1 MARGGQA
8 RLPARSDPMTGTS
21 YRDAEPGRLGALLE
35 RGARMLAFAGGVCLV
50 FIIATT
56 CTSIVGRAMLTLG
69 LGFGPVPGDYE
80 LVEIAAGVA
89 VFLFLPL
96 CQLRRGHVTVDVLAR
111 WFGRRG
117 VAATDLVG
125 NLLMSVA
132 ASVILWRLV
141 AGLQDRL
148 TSGEESFILG
158 IPVWWGY
165 ALSLVGAVSFL
176 VVCLYTLHRS
186 WAETTAAVDGRA

>member
-1 MARGGQA
+1 MSEDSS
-8 RLPARSDPMTGTS
+8 PAR
-21 YRDAEPGRLGALLE
+21 EPGRLGALLE
-35 RGARMLAFAGGVCLV
+35 RGARLLALAGGVCLV
-50 FIIATT
+50 FIIVLTGA
-56 CTSIVGRAMLTLG
+56 SIAGRAMLTLG

-96 CQLRRGHVTVDVLAR
+96 CHLKRGHVTVDILAR

-125 NLLMSVA
+125 NLLMALA

-141 AGLQDRL
+141 AGLQDKLR
-148 TSGEESFILG
+148 TGEESFILG
-158 IPVWWGY
+158 IPLWGSY
-165 ALSLVGAVSFL
+165 ALSLVGAASFVL
-176 VVCLYTLHRS
+176 VCLYALHRS
-186 WAETTAAVDGRA
+186 WAETAVADGKA

>member
-1 MARGGQA
+1 M
-8 RLPARSDPMTGTS
+8 SDHSFPF
-21 YRDAEPGRLGALLE
+21 REPGRFGALLE
-35 RGARMLAFAGGVCLV
+35 SGARLLAFAGGVCLV
-50 FIIATT
+50 FIIVLT
-56 CTSIVGRAMLTLG
+56 CASIVGRAMLTLG

-96 CQLRRGHVTVDVLAR
+96 CQLRKGHVTVDIFAR

-117 VAATDLVG
+117 LAVTDLVG
-125 NLLMSVA
+125 NLLMSAA

-148 TSGEESFILG
+148 RSGEESFILG

-165 ALSLVGAVSFL
+165 ALSLVGAVSFVL
-176 VVCLYTLHRS
+176 VCLYTSHRS
-186 WAETTAAVDGRA
+186 WVETATAADGNA

>member
-1 MARGGQA
+1 MTDRSF
-8 RLPARSDPMTGTS
+8 PAR
-21 YRDAEPGRLGALLE
+21 EPGRLGAWLE
-35 RGARMLAFAGGVCLV
+35 GGARLLAYAGGVCLV
-50 FIIATT
+50 FIIVLT
-56 CTSIVGRAMLTLG
+56 CASIVGRAMLTLG

-96 CQLRRGHVTVDVLAR
+96 CQLRRGHVTVDIFAR

-117 VAATDLVG
+117 VGVSDLAG
-125 NLLMSVA
+125 NFLMFVA

-148 TSGEESFILG
+148 RSGEESFILG

-176 VVCLYTLHRS
+176 LVCLYTVHRS
-186 WAETTAAVDGRA
+186 WAETTAAADGKA